1 MAILQ
6 VCTPG
11 PIEPSQLANAA
22 VLILFAGIFDMV
34 DGRFARLVGRES
46 ELGVQL
52 DSLADLIGFGV
63 APAVL
68 AYSWKLHLMGS
79 WGMFVAVAFAACA
92 ALRLARF
99 NVEGSGEGWAYHG
112 HSRGLTSTMA
122 GGSLAILVWVCND
135 LLLDRVFLSSY
146 ALCGFMSLLA
156 VLMIS
161 AVPFRNFRDAR
172 SNRNARGLLAVFLAM
187 TLGGMVVVEPAVGWG
202 IGALLYIVL
211 GGLEGLALRFRQVLG
226 AMRRRSR

>member
-6 VCTPG
+6 VCVPG
-11 PIEPSQLANAA
+11 PIEPTQLAHAA

-52 DSLADLIGFGV
+52 DSLADLVGFGV

-68 AYSWKLHLMGS
+68 AYTWKLHLMGS
-79 WGMFVAVAFAACA
+79 WGMFVAVAFVACA

-99 NVEGSGEGWAYHG
+99 NVEGSGEGWDYRG

-122 GGSLAILVWVCND
+122 GGSLAILVWVSND
-135 LLLDRVFLSSY
+135 LLLDRLLLSSF
-146 ALCGFMSLLA
+146 ALSAVMCTLS

-172 SNRNARGLLAVFLAM
+172 NNRNARGLLAVFLAM

-211 GGLEGLALRFRQVLG
+211 GGLEGLAIRVRRVLG
-226 AMRRRSR
+226 DARRRSP